1 METIKTLSFKYA
13 MNVSESKR
21 SELSCFFL
29 KKKKNVQSFGAI
41 VKSKYPSHLN

>member
-29 KKKKNVQSFGAI
+29 TTKKKKMYKALEQ
-41 VKSKYPSHLN
+41 